1 VGKVAMR
8 NFEGFSKNGDGQILL
23 KISAPLPL
31 IKTFQMTP
39 LSARSISMD
48 STFNEAQ
55 SGDIHYLCPFKAE
68 TSIICAHLKG
78 LYQEMDLVF
87 EDMHGSSRPN

>member
-1 VGKVAMR
+1 MR
-8 NFEGFSKNGDGQILL
+8 NFKGFSKNGDGQILL

-31 IKTFQMTP
+31 IKTFQITP

-48 STFNEAQ
+48 NTFNKTQ
-55 SGDIHYLCPFKAE
+55 SGDIHYLCPFKAK

-78 LYQEMDLVF
+78 LSQEMDLVF